1 MNPMLALRQYQKV
14 GAHAQTS
21 EASPHRL
28 VQMLMEGGLERI
40 AQAKGAIERKDIP
53 GKCTSISKAIGIVS
67 GLREGLDLENSA
79 DTVADLDRLYI
90 YMMKRLA
97 EANIKQRSAH
107 SRRGCRPAAH
117 RQGRLGRHCPS
128 QAPSFKEITMSL
140 VLQRIA
146 DTREALVTALAER
159 NWEAIG
165 ELDLACRSCMEDVMA
180 EAALDEVALRDNLEE
195 LLHVYKELLEVAMGE
210 RQAIANEMSQI
221 TQAQKAAK
229 VYHLFG

>member
-1 MNPMLALRQYQKV
+1 MN
-14 GAHAQTS
+14 
-21 EASPHRL
+21 
-28 VQMLMEGGLERI
+28 
-40 AQAKGAIERKDIP
+40 
-53 GKCTSISKAIGIVS
+53 
-67 GLREGLDLENSA
+67 
-79 DTVADLDRLYI
+79 
-90 YMMKRLA
+90 
-97 EANIKQRSAH
+97 
-107 SRRGCRPAAH
+107 
-117 RQGRLGRHCPS
+117 
-128 QAPSFKEITMSL
+128 L

-195 LLHVYKELLEVAMGE
+195 LLHVYKDLLEVAMGE

>member
-1 MNPMLALRQYQKV
+1 
-14 GAHAQTS
+14 
-21 EASPHRL
+21 
-28 VQMLMEGGLERI
+28 
-40 AQAKGAIERKDIP
+40 
-53 GKCTSISKAIGIVS
+53 
-67 GLREGLDLENSA
+67 
-79 DTVADLDRLYI
+79 
-90 YMMKRLA
+90 
-97 EANIKQRSAH
+97 
-107 SRRGCRPAAH
+107 
-117 RQGRLGRHCPS
+117 
-128 QAPSFKEITMSL
+128 MSL

-180 EAALDEVALRDNLEE
+180 EAALDEDALRNNLEE

-221 TQAQKAAK
+221 TQAQNAAK

>member
-1 MNPMLALRQYQKV
+1 
-14 GAHAQTS
+14 
-21 EASPHRL
+21 
-28 VQMLMEGGLERI
+28 
-40 AQAKGAIERKDIP
+40 
-53 GKCTSISKAIGIVS
+53 
-67 GLREGLDLENSA
+67 
-79 DTVADLDRLYI
+79 
-90 YMMKRLA
+90 
-97 EANIKQRSAH
+97 
-107 SRRGCRPAAH
+107 
-117 RQGRLGRHCPS
+117 
-128 QAPSFKEITMSL
+128 MSL

-146 DTREALVTALAER
+146 DTREALVGALAER

>member
-1 MNPMLALRQYQKV
+1 
-14 GAHAQTS
+14 
-21 EASPHRL
+21 
-28 VQMLMEGGLERI
+28 
-40 AQAKGAIERKDIP
+40 
-53 GKCTSISKAIGIVS
+53 
-67 GLREGLDLENSA
+67 
-79 DTVADLDRLYI
+79 
-90 YMMKRLA
+90 
-97 EANIKQRSAH
+97 
-107 SRRGCRPAAH
+107 
-117 RQGRLGRHCPS
+117 
-128 QAPSFKEITMSL
+128 MSL

-146 DTREALVTALAER
+146 NTREALVTALAER

>member
-1 MNPMLALRQYQKV
+1 
-14 GAHAQTS
+14 
-21 EASPHRL
+21 
-28 VQMLMEGGLERI
+28 
-40 AQAKGAIERKDIP
+40 
-53 GKCTSISKAIGIVS
+53 
-67 GLREGLDLENSA
+67 
-79 DTVADLDRLYI
+79 
-90 YMMKRLA
+90 
-97 EANIKQRSAH
+97 
-107 SRRGCRPAAH
+107 
-117 RQGRLGRHCPS
+117 
-128 QAPSFKEITMSL
+128 MSL

-221 TQAQKAAK
+221 TQAQNAAK

>member
-1 MNPMLALRQYQKV
+1 
-14 GAHAQTS
+14 
-21 EASPHRL
+21 
-28 VQMLMEGGLERI
+28 
-40 AQAKGAIERKDIP
+40 
-53 GKCTSISKAIGIVS
+53 
-67 GLREGLDLENSA
+67 
-79 DTVADLDRLYI
+79 
-90 YMMKRLA
+90 
-97 EANIKQRSAH
+97 
-107 SRRGCRPAAH
+107 
-117 RQGRLGRHCPS
+117 
-128 QAPSFKEITMSL
+128 MSL

-180 EAALDEVALRDNLEE
+180 EAALDEVALRDNLEG

>member
-1 MNPMLALRQYQKV
+1 
-14 GAHAQTS
+14 
-21 EASPHRL
+21 
-28 VQMLMEGGLERI
+28 
-40 AQAKGAIERKDIP
+40 
-53 GKCTSISKAIGIVS
+53 
-67 GLREGLDLENSA
+67 
-79 DTVADLDRLYI
+79 
-90 YMMKRLA
+90 
-97 EANIKQRSAH
+97 
-107 SRRGCRPAAH
+107 
-117 RQGRLGRHCPS
+117 
-128 QAPSFKEITMSL
+128 MSL

-180 EAALDEVALRDNLEE
+180 EASLDEEALRSNLEE

>member
-1 MNPMLALRQYQKV
+1 
-14 GAHAQTS
+14 
-21 EASPHRL
+21 
-28 VQMLMEGGLERI
+28 
-40 AQAKGAIERKDIP
+40 
-53 GKCTSISKAIGIVS
+53 
-67 GLREGLDLENSA
+67 
-79 DTVADLDRLYI
+79 
-90 YMMKRLA
+90 
-97 EANIKQRSAH
+97 
-107 SRRGCRPAAH
+107 
-117 RQGRLGRHCPS
+117 
-128 QAPSFKEITMSL
+128 MSL

-146 DTREALVTALAER
+146 NTREALVGALAER

-180 EAALDEVALRDNLEE
+180 EASMDEVALRDNLEE

>member
-1 MNPMLALRQYQKV
+1 
-14 GAHAQTS
+14 
-21 EASPHRL
+21 
-28 VQMLMEGGLERI
+28 
-40 AQAKGAIERKDIP
+40 
-53 GKCTSISKAIGIVS
+53 
-67 GLREGLDLENSA
+67 
-79 DTVADLDRLYI
+79 
-90 YMMKRLA
+90 
-97 EANIKQRSAH
+97 
-107 SRRGCRPAAH
+107 
-117 RQGRLGRHCPS
+117 
-128 QAPSFKEITMSL
+128 MSL

-146 DTREALVTALAER
+146 DTREALVSALAER

-195 LLHVYKELLEVAMGE
+195 PLFVYKELLEVAMGE

>member
-1 MNPMLALRQYQKV
+1 
-14 GAHAQTS
+14 
-21 EASPHRL
+21 
-28 VQMLMEGGLERI
+28 
-40 AQAKGAIERKDIP
+40 
-53 GKCTSISKAIGIVS
+53 
-67 GLREGLDLENSA
+67 
-79 DTVADLDRLYI
+79 
-90 YMMKRLA
+90 
-97 EANIKQRSAH
+97 
-107 SRRGCRPAAH
+107 
-117 RQGRLGRHCPS
+117 
-128 QAPSFKEITMSL
+128 MSL

-146 DTREALVTALAER
+146 DTREALVTALGER

-195 LLHVYKELLEVAMGE
+195 LLHVYKDLLEVAMGE

>member
-1 MNPMLALRQYQKV
+1 
-14 GAHAQTS
+14 
-21 EASPHRL
+21 
-28 VQMLMEGGLERI
+28 
-40 AQAKGAIERKDIP
+40 
-53 GKCTSISKAIGIVS
+53 
-67 GLREGLDLENSA
+67 
-79 DTVADLDRLYI
+79 
-90 YMMKRLA
+90 
-97 EANIKQRSAH
+97 
-107 SRRGCRPAAH
+107 
-117 RQGRLGRHCPS
+117 
-128 QAPSFKEITMSL
+128 MSL
-140 VLQRIA
+140 VLQRVA

-180 EAALDEVALRDNLEE
+180 EASLDEVALRDNLEE

>member
-1 MNPMLALRQYQKV
+1 
-14 GAHAQTS
+14 
-21 EASPHRL
+21 
-28 VQMLMEGGLERI
+28 
-40 AQAKGAIERKDIP
+40 
-53 GKCTSISKAIGIVS
+53 
-67 GLREGLDLENSA
+67 
-79 DTVADLDRLYI
+79 
-90 YMMKRLA
+90 
-97 EANIKQRSAH
+97 
-107 SRRGCRPAAH
+107 
-117 RQGRLGRHCPS
+117 
-128 QAPSFKEITMSL
+128 MSL

-146 DTREALVTALAER
+146 DTREALVSALAER

-180 EAALDEVALRDNLEE
+180 EAALDEDALRNNLEE

>member
-1 MNPMLALRQYQKV
+1 
-14 GAHAQTS
+14 
-21 EASPHRL
+21 
-28 VQMLMEGGLERI
+28 
-40 AQAKGAIERKDIP
+40 
-53 GKCTSISKAIGIVS
+53 
-67 GLREGLDLENSA
+67 
-79 DTVADLDRLYI
+79 
-90 YMMKRLA
+90 
-97 EANIKQRSAH
+97 
-107 SRRGCRPAAH
+107 
-117 RQGRLGRHCPS
+117 
-128 QAPSFKEITMSL
+128 MSL

-146 DTREALVTALAER
+146 DTRQALVSALAER

-195 LLHVYKELLEVAMGE
+195 LLHVYKDLLEVAMGE